1 MIVVGLISGTS
12 IDGIDAA
19 VVEIDGDPSGL
30 SWRIL
35 DFCTC
40 PYTPIL
46 RAELLSVFSL
56 QSGNAQDL
64 CRLNVALGRAFAEAA
79 LQVIQS
85 AGLTLPQ
92 VDLIGSHGQTIWHI
106 PTGADASTLQLGE
119 AAVIAQTTGI
129 PVVNNFRARDMAAG
143 GQGAPLVSYVDALL
157 LRDPIHP
164 RVAQNIGGIGN
175 LTYLP
180 SSLDNTSPFAFDT
193 GPGNV
198 LIDGAVSRLTQGSQ
212 TYDAGGR
219 LASQGNLVADI
230 LMELLRDPYL
240 HQPPPKTTGRE
251 YYSVAYLDRVW
262 EQVGS
267 PLDLIRTLTAFT
279 AQSLAQAYRDWLP
292 QMPAQVLVSGGG
304 ALNPVLMADLQASLP
319 TSQVMTTAEVGIP
332 VDAKEAL
339 AFALLAYETWH
350 GRVGNLPQAT
360 GASQSVILGQITPGL
375 GSWDPLSL

>member
-1 MIVVGLISGTS
+1 MILVGLISGTS

-30 SWRIL
+30 NWRIL
-35 DFCTC
+35 KFCTY
-40 PYTPIL
+40 PYAPEI

-64 CRLNVALGRAFAEAA
+64 CRLNVALGRAFAEAT
-79 LQVIQS
+79 LQVIKS
-85 AGLTLPQ
+85 AGLSLQQ
-92 VDLIGSHGQTIWHI
+92 VDLIGSHGQTVWHI

-143 GQGAPLVSYVDALL
+143 GQGAPLVSYIDTLL
-157 LRDPIHP
+157 LRHP
-164 RVAQNIGGIGN
+164 LQARVAQNIGGIGN

-180 SSLDNTSPFAFDT
+180 AQLDSTAPFAFDT

-212 TYDAGGR
+212 TYDAGGM
-219 LASQGNLVADI
+219 LASQGSLVPDVLA
-230 LMELLRDPYL
+230 ELLRDPYL

-251 YYSVAYLDRVW
+251 YYSAAYLDRVW
-262 EQVGS
+262 QQVGS
-267 PLDLIRTLTAFT
+267 PLDLIRTLTSFT

-292 QMPAQVLVSGGG
+292 QMPAQILVSGGG
-304 ALNPVLMADLQASLP
+304 ALNPVLMADLQASVP
-319 TSQVMTTAEVGIP
+319 TCQVMTTADVGIP
-332 VDAKEAL
+332 VEAKEAL

-360 GASQSVILGQITPGL
+360 GATQSVILGQITPGL
-375 GSWDPLSL
+375 GHWHPFS